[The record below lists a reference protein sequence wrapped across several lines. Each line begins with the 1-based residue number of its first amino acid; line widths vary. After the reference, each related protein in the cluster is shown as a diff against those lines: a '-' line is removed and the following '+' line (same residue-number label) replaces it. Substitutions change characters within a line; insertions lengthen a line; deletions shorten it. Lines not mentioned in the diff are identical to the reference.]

1 MGERKTYLITPQ
13 KKGADVLNSHELL
26 AELKRIQSL
35 KKAKISSIV
44 KQTLDELSR
53 EYGTERVRSGVRL
66 WLVNE
71 KIEKW
76 SERRG

>member
-1 MGERKTYLITPQ
+1 M
-13 KKGADVLNSHELL
+13 NSHELL